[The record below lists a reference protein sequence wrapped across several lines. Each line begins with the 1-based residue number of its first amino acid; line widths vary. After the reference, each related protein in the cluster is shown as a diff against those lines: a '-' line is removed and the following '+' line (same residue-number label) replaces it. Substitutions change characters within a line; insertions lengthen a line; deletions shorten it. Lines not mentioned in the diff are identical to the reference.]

1 MQEQAEKT
9 PRYDISQLA
18 PFHKATAS
26 MYSHPAIAVDTASKN
41 PIATARSTNAA
52 LKPEGAA
59 AVAAGSCDVESD
71 MRALRKRRGG
81 VRSTQPTEALRRLF
95 GKDRDV
101 VRN

>member
-1 MQEQAEKT
+1 MWRVQDRSGKI

-26 MYSHPAIAVDTASKN
+26 MYSHPAIAADTASKN

-52 LKPEGAA
+52 LKPDGAA
-59 AVAAGSCDVESD
+59 LFMAVAACSCDVESD

-81 VRSTQPTEALRRLF
+81 SGVDST
-95 GKDRDV
+95 
-101 VRN
+101 